1 MRDRS
6 LQAGARP
13 RDALAPRCP
22 ECGSGDLFLIDV
34 TRRDGGVWRGA
45 YCAGLYDHD
54 RRRLLAR
61 SCGYA
66 GASALGPPE
75 DPDGLPG
82 LLMES

>member
-1 MRDRS
+1 MIDRS
-6 LQAGARP
+6 LQAAARL
-13 RDALAPRCP
+13 RDAVAPRCP
-22 ECGSGDLFLIDV
+22 ECGSGDLFQIDV

-54 RRRLLAR
+54 RHRLLAR

-66 GASALGPPE
+66 GARVLGPSE
-75 DPDGLPG
+75 DPDRLPG